1 MSNIFTYL
9 TVNEEQIYGSGLVV
23 RPHRITPTV
32 LYGFTG
38 TVHSSSLEGERA
50 ELVGLPLTSGSQGWS
65 LDVNLK
71 EATLTASLEVNLDH
85 NNDDVLIYGNDG
97 TTDRK
102 IKTNTSGYLD
112 VVSNDKFLAT
122 EDTLVLISSSLAS
135 MSLTDFATETTLKL
149 VSSSLGSID
158 SKDFATET
166 TLQLVSSSLGNI
178 DSKDFAT
185 ETTLQLVSSSL
196 GNIDSKDFAT
206 ETTLQLVS
214 SSLEVID
221 DWDATEGSPIGNDGS
236 VIMLEAKSSQKA
248 ELADGDAVRP
258 VANLRGEQVIA
269 GHSWSTN
276 SNRSEEISPIN
287 LAVLEENFIDT
298 TNVAAGTNYYPSSL
312 GRAMLG
318 YKDFSITGSFIDA
331 DGTITWS
338 VEATNDEDP
347 VTADWIQIY
356 GYDAKNN
363 TTVNSMTFT
372 NSSMTFAWDFDNLN
386 YRFVRVKVVNDG
398 ATNTFILK
406 SRMKAL

>member
-149 VSSSLGSID
+149 VSSSLGS
-158 SKDFATET
+158 
-166 TLQLVSSSLGNI
+166 
-178 DSKDFAT
+178 
-185 ETTLQLVSSSL
+185 
-196 GNIDSKDFAT
+196 IDSKDFAT